1 MTEPVSAGRRQT
13 KAFVLALTA
22 GILILANA
30 TAVAAAATWFP
41 EVFPTIPGSS
51 GNDPATL
58 YTVAVV
64 GLICGA
70 LILLGAMMLRGKP
83 AHRRAWGVMIIAFS
97 VPSVVTGGGFIVG
110 FIIGIVGGAFALS
123 RKPESGS

>member
-1 MTEPVSAGRRQT
+1 MPESDRADRRQT
-13 KAFVLALTA
+13 RAFSLSLTA

-30 TAVAAAATWFP
+30 TAVAAAATWAP
-41 EVFPTIPGSS
+41 ELFPTLPGSS

-70 LILLGAMMLRGKP
+70 LVLLGAVLLRIRP
-83 AHRRAWGVMIIAFS
+83 ALRRGWGVMIVVFS
-97 VPSVVTGGGFIVG
+97 APSVVTGGGFIIG
-110 FIIGIVGGAFALS
+110 FIIGIIGGAYALS
-123 RKPESGS
+123 REHESDS